1 MQLLNVQIAFSL
13 NRDWL
18 GLADQI
24 NYFFLSGAGNSFL
37 NAINDKDTRE
47 MTEFLSVYTYVFGKQ
62 TCSLFMEELYFH
74 VIRTLLDRV
83 SQAYEAK
90 LCYCIH
96 FLLISQVAVC

>member
-1 MQLLNVQIAFSL
+1 MQLYNVQIAFSL

-24 NYFFLSGAGNSFL
+24 NYFFLSGAGHSFL
-37 NAINDKDTRE
+37 NAIKNNKDTRE
-47 MTEFLSVYTYVFGKQ
+47 MTEFPSVYTYVFGKQ

-74 VIRTLLDRV
+74 VISTLLNRV
-83 SQAYEAK
+83 SQADEAK

-96 FLLISQVAVC
+96 FLLIS